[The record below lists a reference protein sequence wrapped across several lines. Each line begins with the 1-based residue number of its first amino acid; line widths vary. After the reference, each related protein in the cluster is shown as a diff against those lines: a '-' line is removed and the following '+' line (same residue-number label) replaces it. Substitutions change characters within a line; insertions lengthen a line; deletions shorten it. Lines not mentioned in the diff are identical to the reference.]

1 MTTHYS
7 HSEKYLDTDG
17 KEKTR
22 GTKLLKIHV
31 QQVTAKAI
39 QLLAD
44 DIHLNLPLKIKELE
58 DLLKEI
64 GEYHDLGKY
73 TLHFQNY
80 LLNKKGQFD
89 EVLKQH
95 AKFGAFSL
103 FQKLHKANKIKAAA
117 LAFFIIERHHANLK
131 EFWLMEKLAKKNG
144 KEHHVFESQ
153 KKSLSDDDWKAMQ
166 TEMSE
171 PNLLNFTQFPND
183 DDLSE
188 SIELVDDEKSI
199 ANYFLINYLFS
210 LLIEADKLDASETEI
225 YNRKSIAD
233 DLVEKYLNQKP
244 FHKLRTNVRR
254 EVIAKLNDEAI
265 LNERIF
271 TLTAPTGVGKTLT
284 ALDFALKLKSK
295 VPELKTAQI
304 IYALPFI
311 NIIEQGL
318 VEYEKTLNPKNE
330 ENTEGVRILAHY
342 QYADV
347 FGEKEQEREFE
358 TDVEVGYRQK
368 VMETDTWQADIVITS
383 FVQFFQTLIGFRN
396 KLLKKFSH
404 LAGSIIILD
413 EVQTLRLEQL
423 PLIGSALYYLT
434 KHLNARVILMTAT
447 KPKIMELAFNHILEK
462 EGVKRFEPVE
472 LLESNGNI
480 YASYKRTKIIP
491 ILDYKFQSDDL
502 EQVFLDNIF
511 NEGSHKWAEG
521 KSCLIVVNKVN
532 RCIALFK
539 TIKKHLDTEGVL
551 DEHPIYCLS
560 TNLVPFERQ
569 RKIEQIKKDFEDK
582 KKPILIATQ
591 VVEAGVDLSF
601 DMAYRDL
608 SPIDSIVQVAGRVN
622 RHADPENPEHPHLPV
637 FIIDFGDCKTI
648 YGDITAMQARKALES
663 QKEILEANYLSLV
676 DVYFNVMSQKGSFE
690 KTTKIF
696 EAMKTLKYDGEKANE
711 IYVSNFEII
720 EKQGN
725 VVSVF
730 VDLETGHAAL
740 QAFYKLKTRV
750 SDLERKKLKEDFDK
764 NHKRAFN
771 QHIVAVPKYAIE
783 GNEAIDDE
791 KTMLADRL
799 YLAPQSEYDYEIGLI
814 RNQPKL
820 KEQKKHNENL

>member
-1 MTTHYS
+1 MTPHYS
-7 HSEKYLDTDG
+7 HSEKYLDADN

-22 GTKLLKIHV
+22 GTRLLKVHV
-31 QQVTAKAI
+31 QQVTDKAL
-39 QLLAD
+39 QLLASD
-44 DIHLNLPLKIKELE
+44 NHLNLPLKIKELE
-58 DLLKEI
+58 ELLRQI
-64 GEYHDLGKY
+64 GAYHDLGKY
-73 TLHFQNY
+73 TYHFQNY
-80 LLNKKGQFD
+80 LLDKKSMFD
-89 EVLKQH
+89 AELKQH
-95 AKFGAFSL
+95 AKFGAFTL
-103 FQKLHKANKIKAAA
+103 FQKLLKSKQIKAAA

-131 EFWLMEKLAKKNG
+131 EFWLMESLAEKNG
-144 KEHHVFESQ
+144 REHRVFEKQ
-153 KKSLSDDDWKAMQ
+153 KKALTADDWAAMQ
-166 TEMSE
+166 TEMGE
-171 PNLLNFTQFPND
+171 PNLLNFTQFPKD
-183 DDLSE
+183 EDLRD
-188 SIELVDDEKSI
+188 SIEMVDGEKNI
-199 ANYFLINYLFS
+199 ENYFLINYLFS

-225 YNRKSIAD
+225 YNRKVIAD
-233 DLVEKYLNQKP
+233 NLVEKYLLQKP
-244 FHKLRTNVRR
+244 FHKLRTRVRH
-254 EVIAKLNDEAI
+254 EVIEKLNDDAI

-318 VEYEKTLNPKNE
+318 SEYEKALNPEKPS
-330 ENTEGVRILAHY
+330 NTEGVKILAHY

-347 FGEKEQEREFE
+347 FGEKEKELE
-358 TDVEVGYRQK
+358 TDVEAGYRQK
-368 VMETDTWQADIVITS
+368 VMATDTWQADIVITS

-423 PLIGSALYYLT
+423 PLIGAALYYLT

-447 KPKIMELAFNHILEK
+447 KPKIMALAFDHILEK
-462 EGVKRFEPVE
+462 EGVLRFEPTE
-472 LLESNGNI
+472 LLGSNKNI
-480 YASYKRTKIIP
+480 YEGYKRTKIVPLI
-491 ILDYKFQSDDL
+491 DQKFDL
-502 EQVFLDNIF
+502 ENLEEQFLEAIF
-511 NEGSHKWAEG
+511 TQKWENG

-539 TIKKHLDTEGVL
+539 TIKNYLDTEGVL
-551 DEHPIYCLS
+551 EEQPIYCLS

-569 RKIEQIKKDFEDK
+569 KKIEQIKQDFENK

-601 DMAYRDL
+601 DMAFRDL

-622 RHADPENPEHPHLPV
+622 RHTDPENPERLHLPV
-637 FIIDFGDCKTI
+637 FIMDLGDCKAI
-648 YGDITAMQARKALES
+648 YGDVTAMQARKALEG
-663 QKEILEANYLSLV
+663 KAEILESKYLSLV
-676 DVYFNVMSQKGSFE
+676 DAYFDIMAKKGTFE
-690 KTTKIF
+690 KPVKIF
-696 EAMKTLKYDGEKANE
+696 EAMKTLRYDGESDNQ
-711 IYVSNFEII
+711 IYVSSFEII

-740 QAFYKLKTRV
+740 EAFMKLKTKM
-750 SDLERKKLKEDFDK
+750 SDLKRKELKEDFDK

-783 GNEAIDDE
+783 GNEAIDDV
-791 KTMLADRL
+791 KTMLLDRL
-799 YLAPQSEYDYEIGLI
+799 YLAPESEYDYEIGLK
-814 RNQPKL
+814 RNQLKP
-820 KEQKKHNENL
+820 KEQKKYNESL